1 MVTLDTLLIASCI
14 TFGGGVLTTLGFG
27 LLVALVRNT
36 REKDDDSQ
44 FAIPLSSLMNGPS
57 GGGGGGGPISLID
70 MYRASQAAQAQAHAQ
85 SEGDDKKKDNKE
97 IGGNYI

>member
-14 TFGGGVLTTLGFG
+14 SYGGGVLTTLGFG

-44 FAIPLSSLMNGPS
+44 FAVPLSSLM
-57 GGGGGGGPISLID
+57 GGGQGGGGPISLMD
-70 MYRASQAAQAQAHAQ
+70 MYRASQAAQAASQPP
-85 SEGDDKKKDNKE
+85 SDSKKKDDKTP
-97 IGGNYI
+97 GGQYI

>member
-14 TFGGGVLTTLGFG
+14 SYGGGVLTTLGFG

-44 FAIPLSSLMNGPS
+44 FAVPLSSLV
-57 GGGGGGGPISLID
+57 GGGPGGGPISLMD
-70 MYRASQAAQAQAHAQ
+70 MYRASQAAQAAQGASQA
-85 SEGDDKKKDNKE
+85 SDDKKKTDDKTP
-97 IGGNYI
+97 GGQYI